1 MDKIRIRG
9 TYVGIEMSFFKA
21 NNIITELGEHWGL
34 VESFTLQSRE
44 LNYTHCFMETSPYYQ
59 N

>member
-21 NNIITELGEHWGL
+21 NNGILRVILYLKLILFSG
-34 VESFTLQSRE
+34 
-44 LNYTHCFMETSPYYQ
+44 
-59 N
+59 